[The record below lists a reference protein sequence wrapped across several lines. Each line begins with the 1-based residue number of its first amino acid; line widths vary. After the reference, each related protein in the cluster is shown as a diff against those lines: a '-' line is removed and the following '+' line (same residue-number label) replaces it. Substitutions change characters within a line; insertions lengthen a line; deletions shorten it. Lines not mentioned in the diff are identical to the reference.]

1 MVLLA
6 SYFSTLAYFTARDE
20 IKNHFTIGSIRI
32 ELYEPNFFNPEY
44 DEHAERRIAEIKQE
58 YITQNPGFNGD
69 KIDELT
75 ERKLNQ
81 HRENA
86 KLVPGK
92 RIKKDPL
99 IIVHENSEDAYI
111 FIGVE
116 NHISE
121 YLEPIGY
128 SKEWKHIKRI
138 KSNNSR
144 NKELDIFAYDGTHA
158 KQKVVY
164 QSNNSLYLEPIFEYI
179 DIKPN
184 IDLALDSIENLNYH
198 IRIIGFAHQAKIKGT
213 YNYDI
218 AEEAAIN
225 FFTSQLNY

>member
-1 MVLLA
+1 MLA

-20 IKNHFTIGSIRI
+20 IKNHFTIGNISI
-32 ELYEPNFFNPEY
+32 ELYEPNFFNPDY
-44 DEHAERRIAEIKQE
+44 DEHAERRIAKIKQG
-58 YITQNPGFNGD
+58 YITQYPSLNED
-69 KIDELT
+69 EIHELT
-75 ERKLNQ
+75 ERKLNE
-81 HRENA
+81 HRENT

-99 IIVHENSEDAYI
+99 IIFHENSEDAYI
-111 FIGVE
+111 FIGIE

-121 YLEPIGY
+121 FLEPISY

-138 KSNNSR
+138 KSNNST
-144 NKELDIFAYDGTHA
+144 NKELDLFVYDGTHA

-184 IDLALDSIENLNYH
+184 IDLALDNIENLNYH
-198 IRIIGFAHQAKIKGT
+198 IRILGFAHQAKIKGT
-213 YNYDI
+213 YDYDI